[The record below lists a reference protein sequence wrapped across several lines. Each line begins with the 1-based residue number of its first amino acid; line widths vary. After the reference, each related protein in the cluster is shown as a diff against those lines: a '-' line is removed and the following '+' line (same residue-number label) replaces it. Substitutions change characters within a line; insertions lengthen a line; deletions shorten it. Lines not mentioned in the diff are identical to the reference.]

1 MQNFVYLVGDPHTK
15 EAAVVDAAWDVDHI
29 VRTAEA
35 DGYKITQDLV
45 THFHPDHLG
54 GDLMGHQIIGAVEL
68 LARVPAK
75 VVIHKA
81 ELPFVHRL
89 TGLSS
94 SDLIPVEGGV
104 DVGYLTYM
112 IYAGRHFAEHDGWSY
127 EEKDG
132 FENKDLLEILHG
144 NLFVR
149 HEYAD
154 WWHIDTGLR
163 SSLFLHF
170 DSSDDDA
177 ATGVFAGAYA
187 TAMFGWKH
195 FKLGPRVQAGIF
207 YEHEGEFGVFLQPVI
222 GRIAFSW

>member
-1 MQNFVYLVGDPHTK
+1 MPRQHSKLVLFLSGMVILSSMLISSISRAEPFEGATGVRPP
-15 EAAVVDAAWDVDHI
+15 EQAQASAAPASLQKSNMLTVDL
-29 VRTAEA
+29 T
-35 DGYKITQDLV
+35 L
-45 THFHPDHLG
+45 LG
-54 GDLMGHQIIGAVEL
+54 GSIGYARRIGA
-68 LARVPAK
+68 
-75 VVIHKA
+75 
-81 ELPFVHRL
+81 HRYV
-89 TGLSS
+89 G
-94 SDLIPVEGGV
+94 VEGGV